1 MSEINS
7 WVTIENSMRSFFD
20 SDKRKDKIDGTIIV
34 ENPPFQFDP
43 DKRIDR
49 TTVQILYDT
58 YDPDKR
64 IEISEDR
71 EKILKDYFDDLRSK
85 SDFPESIPEK
95 PFNDSD
101 IEKRTPEEN
110 AAARE
115 EFDNKKADLKREWE
129 KENGREWSKY
139 EKDVYSSN
147 GRLIRKAGSDYD
159 AHHIQPLSMGGKNE
173 AKNITPLHAEVHYD
187 KQGVHAPNSPYSK
200 LYNILG
206 GN

>member
-1 MSEINS
+1 MNEIHS
-7 WVTIENSMRSFFD
+7 KS
-20 SDKRKDKIDGTIIV
+20 IV
-34 ENPPFQFDP
+34 ENNVRTLFDP
-43 DKRIDR
+43 DKRIDKNDI
-49 TTVQILYDT
+49 TVIVKDESFPFNPDERIDRITMRILCDT
-58 YDPDKR
+58 YDPNKR
-64 IEISEDR
+64 IENAEDR
-71 EKILKDYFDDLRSK
+71 EKILNDYFNDLRSK
-85 SDFPESIPEK
+85 SEFPESIPEK
-95 PFNDSD
+95 PFSVSD

-129 KENGREWSKY
+129 KENGREWPKY

-147 GRLIRKAGSDYD
+147 GKLIRQAGSDYD

-187 KQGVHAPNSPYSK
+187 RQGVHAQDSPYSR
-200 LYNILG
+200 LDNSSG